1 MQESVPSPS
10 HAELAERLTSLP
22 LFNSLDAATL
32 HDVITEVTWLRLN
45 AGDVLF
51 RQGEQDDSLCVVLEG
66 RLQSMVNEA
75 DGSPDITA
83 ELSQGSSVGEM
94 SLLTGLPRSVTV
106 TVLEDCA
113 LVRLTRAGFDR
124 LAERNPAAMEAFATT
139 ILPRVQQNLLGRA
152 LTSVFEGLSAEARD
166 QLCSELEWQHLR
178 SGESLF
184 EEGDPSDDLFILV
197 NGRLMMTASDAEGG
211 SVFVG
216 EISRGESIGDLGL
229 LTGDPRPATAYAVR
243 DTDLVRLS
251 RTAFERLVTRYPMTM
266 MQLIRPIVRRSR
278 PRVGAVAIK
287 ADTVSAFAVLPVGPN
302 VPLEEFASNLA
313 ATLERFGP
321 TLYLSSERLDSMIGK
336 LGISQTAP
344 EDPTELMV
352 VSWLS
357 EQETRYKYIVY
368 QGDREWSEW
377 TSRCV
382 RQTDRTL
389 LVALADSDPG
399 LGRIEMALEGMR
411 SAGHKE
417 LVLLHPPTRE
427 CPSGTQ
433 AWLAPRDLVAHHHV
447 RIEDQKHLDRLA
459 RRLTGRALGLVLG
472 GGGARGLAH
481 IGVIRALEE
490 AGIDIDLVG
499 GTSIGGL
506 VGGGYALGMDIN
518 AMMKLA
524 KMFGL
529 RKHFVDY
536 TFPMVSFFSSRKISE
551 LLHVIYGDVNIE
563 DLWRPFFCVS
573 SNLTQAKPMTHRQ
586 GPLWK
591 YVRATIALPAIFT
604 PVSDGG
610 ELLVDGAVMN
620 NIPIDIMRT
629 ISEGGPVVAVNVSVG
644 RDPGADYEFG
654 TYVSGWQVLGSRLRR
669 QPVNVPSIFGSIMR
683 SMEVNE
689 VHSRRAKLE
698 LADLLIAP
706 PIAEFPILGF
716 DAWEKIIAAG
726 YHSAREALAEWN
738 TNPNRTFNSL
748 DGSVVQT

>member
-1 MQESVPSPS
+1 
-10 HAELAERLTSLP
+10 
-22 LFNSLDAATL
+22 
-32 HDVITEVTWLRLN
+32 
-45 AGDVLF
+45 
-51 RQGEQDDSLCVVLEG
+51 
-66 RLQSMVNEA
+66 
-75 DGSPDITA
+75 
-83 ELSQGSSVGEM
+83 
-94 SLLTGLPRSVTV
+94 
-106 TVLEDCA
+106 
-113 LVRLTRAGFDR
+113 
-124 LAERNPAAMEAFATT
+124 
-139 ILPRVQQNLLGRA
+139 
-152 LTSVFEGLSAEARD
+152 
-166 QLCSELEWQHLR
+166 
-178 SGESLF
+178 
-184 EEGDPSDDLFILV
+184 
-197 NGRLMMTASDAEGG
+197 
-211 SVFVG
+211 
-216 EISRGESIGDLGL
+216 
-229 LTGDPRPATAYAVR
+229 
-243 DTDLVRLS
+243 
-251 RTAFERLVTRYPMTM
+251 
-266 MQLIRPIVRRSR
+266 
-278 PRVGAVAIK
+278 
-287 ADTVSAFAVLPVGPN
+287 
-302 VPLEEFASNLA
+302 
-313 ATLERFGP
+313 
-321 TLYLSSERLDSMIGK
+321 MIGK
-336 LGISQTAP
+336 PDVSQTPP
-344 EDPTELMV
+344 EHPTELML

-368 QGDREWSEW
+368 QGDSEWSEW

-389 LVALADSDPG
+389 LVALADSDPS
-399 LGRIEMALEGMR
+399 LGRIEKALEGMR

-417 LVLLHPPTRE
+417 LVLLHPRTCE
-427 CPSGTQ
+427 CPTGTH

-447 RIEDQKHLDRLA
+447 RIEDERHFNRLA

-490 AGIDIDLVG
+490 AGIDIDLIG

-524 KMFGL
+524 QMFGL
-529 RKHFVDY
+529 KKHFVDY

-604 PVSDGG
+604 PVSDAG

-629 ISEGGPVVAVNVSVG
+629 VSEGGPVVAVNVSVG
-644 RDPGADYEFG
+644 SDPGADYQFG

-669 QPVNVPSIFGSIMR
+669 HPVNVPSIFGSIMR

-689 VHSRRAKLE
+689 VHSRGAKLE

-706 PIAEFPILGF
+706 PIAEFSILGF

-726 YHSAREALAEWN
+726 YNSAREAIAEWN
-738 TNPNRTFNSL
+738 TNPNRTFKPIG
-748 DGSVVQT
+748 GSVIQT